1 MEIGNNKWLLQRLY
15 HPVTRAQEMSHAQG
29 HFESVLPK
37 HVSGQIYGSR
47 NKPYVMWED
56 YDFLIPLWQAQMN
69 LPFSELIQFL
79 FHVSFSIKMSIH
91 PIPEIC

>member
-1 MEIGNNKWLLQRLY
+1 
-15 HPVTRAQEMSHAQG
+15 
-29 HFESVLPK
+29 
-37 HVSGQIYGSR
+37 
-47 NKPYVMWED
+47 
-56 YDFLIPLWQAQMN
+56 MN